1 MRILDF
7 SDKSIRFLCSHT
19 IEKVNMVFV
28 RCVLESE
35 IFCNGF
41 CLLST
46 PSMISY
52 GEQSFPVVAF
62 VELYTFCSV
71 WKKEKYSTRQE

>member
-7 SDKSIRFLCSHT
+7 SDNSIRFLCSQT

-28 RCVLESE
+28 RGVLESE
-35 IFCNGF
+35 IFCYGF
-41 CLLST
+41 CSLST

-71 WKKEKYSTRQE
+71 LKKEKYSTRQE